1 MDNLFNQISTLL
13 NISIPQEVMNAFDN
27 PIYMKHKN
35 DYLIR
40 LLSIEEVTEMYLYLN
55 EDVNI
60 SEVLPLW
67 TDDSSN
73 YVGVYMFGPQTGKV
87 CFINHEE
94 IDLSPVYPN
103 VHTFI
108 KILLENSESDW
119 YELPTQYPL
128 SKEHTD
134 ELQVKQDVQAIK
146 ELKNLLKNPELDED
160 KRTQYLFSIM
170 AITPYTQLD
179 EIIPLLED
187 SNMWVQERAAEI
199 LGFHRYLPAKE
210 KLNWVKEHGQYNGKM
225 ATELALKRIRM
236 ELKSLNKK
244 KQ

>member
-1 MDNLFNQISTLL
+1 MDNLFNQISTLI

-108 KILLENSESDW
+108 KIISENSESDW
-119 YELPTQYPL
+119 YELPTHYPL
-128 SKEHTD
+128 SKEH
-134 ELQVKQDVQAIK
+134 KMYK
-146 ELKNLLKNPELDED
+146 PLKN
-160 KRTQYLFSIM
+160 
-170 AITPYTQLD
+170 
-179 EIIPLLED
+179 
-187 SNMWVQERAAEI
+187 
-199 LGFHRYLPAKE
+199 
-210 KLNWVKEHGQYNGKM
+210 
-225 ATELALKRIRM
+225 
-236 ELKSLNKK
+236 
-244 KQ
+244 